1 MECGPQG
8 TSIAFTLRLKPLE
21 NETGTEATPE
31 PQRAPTITVVAES
44 AVDRQALA
52 HMITTLGCN
61 STQARSMREA
71 LECNREA
78 PALMLV
84 AQYPHDGPAEA
95 DALGRFEAEAL
106 KVGLPIFKALAV
118 TKDNTRWD
126 ELADTGYT
134 HALLEPVDAE
144 AFAATLREV
153 LDEAGFTDHGPVVSA
168 VSAPD
173 PAAEESAPVPPAE
186 DIPLPVHEVGSP
198 EPENHIRRCCHQ
210 HPGAGAEP
218 ATRPFRPRCFL
229 AECPAGYW
237 RIHGFSTV
245 DAAVVHAITEF
256 WHRRPVWHAPAHDGR
271 FPSGR
276 RRCAH

>member
-1 MECGPQG
+1 
-8 TSIAFTLRLKPLE
+8 
-21 NETGTEATPE
+21 
-31 PQRAPTITVVAES
+31 
-44 AVDRQALA
+44 
-52 HMITTLGCN
+52 
-61 STQARSMREA
+61 
-71 LECNREA
+71 
-78 PALMLV
+78 MLV

-198 EPENHIRRCCHQ
+198 EPENI
-210 HPGAGAEP
+210 
-218 ATRPFRPRCFL
+218 
-229 AECPAGYW
+229 
-237 RIHGFSTV
+237 SV
-245 DAAVVHAITEF
+245 DAATSIQAQEQNQLPDLFGHDASLQNALPGTGASMDSQPLTLLSSTQSLNFGTADQSGMLLPMMEDS
-256 WHRRPVWHAPAHDGR
+256 PQAEEDAPIELTDLLPPENTAQIGRAHV
-271 FPSGR
+271 
-276 RRCAH
+276 